1 MLKKELIASFVKIA
15 KDRISNGK
23 NELLNNPVLE
33 ASIAAGPIAG
43 RLQSIASVPAFYAY
57 SKLAETFPTLDW
69 RWISIGVVGLALI
82 TMSVTEYQAIKR
94 RKYCTNTNTIGF
106 NLALD
111 NPVAGIGCSKVWS
124 FVNMFNP
131 LNPVELGMVTY
142 LGVTG
147 DWPTFLNFVAA
158 RNIVKTVYNSGGD
171 ILIATGKL
179 DPLYKG
185 IQEGKRRVKLL
196 MSGQKN
202 EPKN

>member
-1 MLKKELIASFVKIA
+1 MPKNEKLFQFIQVVKDRVSYGKKELLR
-15 KDRISNGK
+15 D
-23 NELLNNPVLE
+23 PVLE
-33 ASIAAGPIAG
+33 TSLAVAPVAG
-43 RLQSIASVPAFYAY
+43 RLLNIASVPAFYAY
-57 SKLAETFPTLDW
+57 SKLTEAFPTLDW
-69 RWISIGVVGLALI
+69 RWMSIGVIGLTLA
-82 TMSVTEYQAIKR
+82 TMSLTEYQAIKR

-111 NPVAGIGCSKVWS
+111 NPIAGIGCSKVWS
-124 FVNMFNP
+124 FVNMLNP
-131 LNPVELGMVTY
+131 ANPVELGMVTY

-185 IQEGKRRVKLL
+185 IQEGKRRIKLL
-196 MSGQKN
+196 ISGG
-202 EPKN
+202 